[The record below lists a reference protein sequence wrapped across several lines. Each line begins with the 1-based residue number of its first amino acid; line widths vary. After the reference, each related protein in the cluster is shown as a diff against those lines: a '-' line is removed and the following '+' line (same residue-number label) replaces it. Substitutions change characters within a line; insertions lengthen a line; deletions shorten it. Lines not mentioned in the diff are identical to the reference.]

1 MSLSNGIQQFLAGV
15 DPVILS
21 RGQDYF
27 RSGNVESIEWDDLHM
42 TAEVSGNE
50 DEPYLV
56 DIDFNEDGEVEA
68 WECDCPYDCWPSR
81 RSRRKK
87 RLRREMQGKSP
98 SGTLWSVRKK
108 NSLRS

>member
-56 DIDFNEDGEVEA
+56 DIDFNE
-68 WECDCPYDCWPSR
+68 
-81 RSRRKK
+81 K